1 MFVTIFMITSKLRN
15 QSIRM
20 TNTYS
25 MEIKSVEPF
34 VSIFGVF
41 CPDVPD
47 IIIRV
52 YIKAA
57 LIYRVALKPREN

>member
-1 MFVTIFMITSKLRN
+1 
-15 QSIRM
+15 M

-57 LIYRVALKPREN
+57 LIYRVALKPRENWANMTN